1 MVEKTDW
8 LDDFLMILSRN
19 IYFFAWFVIW
29 LYRSSM
35 ILYIF
40 GWFWKCTMW
49 KSIFNFIKLLYFI
62 NLINATAICYSFLC
76 LSLEQIYDLSFPV
89 PLLHYIKFNHQ
100 IIILFATNLIS
111 LISLI
116 FINLHWHFEK
126 KKKKKFIVLHTPV
139 LHF

>member
-1 MVEKTDW
+1 MHNVKID
-8 LDDFLMILSRN
+8 
-19 IYFFAWFVIW
+19 
-29 LYRSSM
+29 
-35 ILYIF
+35 
-40 GWFWKCTMW
+40 
-49 KSIFNFIKLLYFI
+49 FNFIKLLYFI

-116 FINLHWHFEK
+116 FINLRWHFEK
-126 KKKKKFIVLHTPV
+126 KKKKKKKNSLYYILLYYISKIRFWY
-139 LHF
+139 